1 MRAAL
6 ANSGVQFPQQ
16 RVTVNLAPASLR
28 KTGPSFDLAIAVA
41 IVAADGG
48 LPEAD
53 LPDAVCGELSLSG
66 EIKPDRGAL
75 SMASLHRRPE
85 SGGCSCRW

>member
-1 MRAAL
+1 MRESRERVRAAL

-53 LPDAVCGELSLSG
+53 ITDVVCGELSLSG
-66 EIKPDRGAL
+66 EIRPIRGAL
-75 SMASLHRRPE
+75 AMALARAA
-85 SGGCSCRW
+85 